1 MGFASGCAAH
11 KVKCKHEQ
19 LKPEQESMV
28 AGSLGVGEVGGEWGT
43 AALICSQ
50 GFFLC
55 VSRQIPSYS
64 LYYAVYALAS
74 LLPAL
79 TSLIVGSLCST

>member
-1 MGFASGCAAH
+1 
-11 KVKCKHEQ
+11 
-19 LKPEQESMV
+19 MV
-28 AGSLGVGEVGGEWGT
+28 AGSLGVSEVGGEWGT

-64 LYYAVYALAS
+64 VYYAAYALAS
-74 LLPAL
+74 LLLAL
-79 TSLIVGSLCST
+79 TLLIVGSLHST